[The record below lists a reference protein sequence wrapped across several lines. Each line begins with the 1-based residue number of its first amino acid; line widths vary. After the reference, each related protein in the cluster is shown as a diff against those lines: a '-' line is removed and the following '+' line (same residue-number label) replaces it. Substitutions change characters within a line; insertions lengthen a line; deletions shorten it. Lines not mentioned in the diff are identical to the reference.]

1 MNILESIDGWQG
13 STKTI
18 YSGSATS
25 RADGVSVYGQSIPE
39 VHDGHGKLGEVFG
52 TNKALELAANF
63 GLEVVGNHVIWERP
77 VSFEAL
83 KDFFDEVCLV

>member
-1 MNILESIDGWQG
+1 MAWNVS
-13 STKTI
+13 KTI

-25 RADGVSVYGQSIPE
+25 RAESVFVYRQSIPE
-39 VHDGHGKLGEVFG
+39 VHDGYGKLGEVFG
-52 TNKALELAANF
+52 ANQALELAANF